1 MIIYYL
7 GMLDTNNIYHQQN
20 NGNILYRL
28 YCFTLIFLHHHVSSA
43 QWCIYCINYRGFIIT
58 FRRNCW
64 YITFHYCYIIVK
76 ARYIARCLFG
86 TTNGSSC
93 IMQIPDVCFHT
104 MWNYLFITVHLN
116 DTKSYNV
123 YLWVK
128 VPNQGLSICHAYCC
142 NHCPFKR
149 VLDGSISHFSPNI
162 LAFWHFW
169 HIHTFRVGSKEEI
182 YLYFETASEIDLGG
196 CTYLKIY
203 GKWQEDKSWASVGK
217 PQMEWCHLQM
227 RTQSPYFFY
236 KLARVWSFYLKYNFT
251 WFIQR

>member
-7 GMLDTNNIYHQQN
+7 GMLDTNNIYQQQN

-28 YCFTLIFLHHHVSSA
+28 YCFTLICLHHHVSSA

-116 DTKSYNV
+116 DTKATMY
-123 YLWVK
+123 
-128 VPNQGLSICHAYCC
+128 I
-142 NHCPFKR
+142 
-149 VLDGSISHFSPNI
+149 
-162 LAFWHFW
+162 
-169 HIHTFRVGSKEEI
+169 
-182 YLYFETASEIDLGG
+182 FE
-196 CTYLKIY
+196 
-203 GKWQEDKSWASVGK
+203 
-217 PQMEWCHLQM
+217 
-227 RTQSPYFFY
+227 
-236 KLARVWSFYLKYNFT
+236 LKYQVRVCIYVMLNAAIIVLSNEF
-251 WFIQR
+251 